1 MAVLAYSAA
10 RLVAGA
16 RPYPI
21 DDGGKQR
28 VQWGKCAVDTQ
39 GDAGSTFT
47 FFRLPPGRVRILL
60 PFIRVGCSAFGASRV
75 LKLGHRAYAKA
86 SHPTYTTEAEDDDA
100 FFTGLD
106 ISGAAVSLT
115 PTALGTKFDVYSQQG
130 VEVFG
135 TVTGGTSPANATLEV
150 LMPYVAD

>member
-1 MAVLAYSAA
+1 MAVLAYTAP

-21 DDGGKQR
+21 DDSGKVR
-28 VQWGKCAVDTQ
+28 VQWGKCTVDTQ

-47 FFRLPPGRVRILL
+47 FFRLPKGRNRILL

-75 LKLGHRAYAKA
+75 LKLGHRKYAKA
-86 SHPTYTTEAEDDDA
+86 SHPTYTEEAEDDDA
-100 FFTGLD
+100 FFASLD
-106 ISGAAVSLT
+106 ISGAGASLT
-115 PTALGTKFDVYSQQG
+115 PTALGTKFDIYSQQD
-130 VEVFG
+130 VDIFG

-150 LMPYVAD
+150 LLPYVAD